1 MANHR
6 TRLTL
11 ARREDEVI
19 RMHVPG
25 PDGTTVVID
34 VSLHNITERRARVT
48 VTAPPSVAINRAEIL
63 KPEPEYPLNA

>member
-1 MANHR
+1 MKSNR

-25 PDGTTVVID
+25 PHGTTVVID
-34 VSLHNITERRARVT
+34 VSLHHITERRARVT

-63 KPEPEYPLNA
+63 EPDPGYPINA